1 MKLEEIYGPI
11 AGEMGEVEEV
21 ISGSIRGARDA
32 TILELGEYLLSSPGK
47 RTRPALVIL
56 CERAVRGGGGNENG
70 RALIETAAAVELV
83 HMSSLIHD
91 DVLDGAEMR
100 HGKASMNSKWGD
112 DVSIAFGDY
121 VYAKAFEL
129 IGASGSREVFVCMS
143 ETIRLMCEGELGHVC
158 RRGKI
163 DMVREDYIGMLEKKT
178 ASFFGACCEL
188 GVIVGGHKGEVR
200 RMLGEFGFNLGMAFQ
215 IADDCRDLMCEEES
229 LGKKAGQDVLAG
241 DVTLPVL
248 LLFESA
254 GEAERAELKE
264 LLRMGGNGEGFRRI
278 RELALGSEA
287 LAESKELA
295 GRYLGLAKERLGVLG
310 ESAYKESLVGL
321 ADYITEMRF

>member
-1 MKLEEIYGPI
+1 MRLEEIYEPI
-11 AGEMGEVEEV
+11 AGELVEVEGV
-21 ISGSIRGARDA
+21 ISSSIRDA
-32 TILELGEYLLSSPGK
+32 GDKTILELGDYLLSSPGK

-56 CERAVRGGGGNENG
+56 CERAARGGAGSENG

-100 HGKASMNSKWGD
+100 HGKASMNAKWGN

-129 IGASGSREVFVCMS
+129 VGRSGSKEVFACLS
-143 ETIRLMCEGELGHVC
+143 EAVRLMCEGELGHVC
-158 RRGKI
+158 RRGNF
-163 DMVREDYIGMLEKKT
+163 DMERRDYIGMLEKKT
-178 ASFFGACCEL
+178 ASFFGACCQL
-188 GVIVGGHKGEVR
+188 GVIVGGHKRGVR
-200 RMLGEFGFNLGMAFQ
+200 RVLGEFGFNLGMAFQ
-215 IADDCRDLMCEEES
+215 IVDDCKDLMGEEEV

-248 LLFESA
+248 LLFESV
-254 GEAERAELKE
+254 GESERAELKR
-264 LLRMGGNGEGFRRI
+264 LLKTGANGEGFRRI

-287 LAESKELA
+287 LSESKEMA
-295 GRYLGLAKERLGVLG
+295 RGYLGLAKERLGGLG
-310 ESAYKESLVGL
+310 ESAYKESLIRL

>member
-1 MKLEEIYGPI
+1 VRLEEIYEPI
-11 AGEMGEVEEV
+11 AEELVEVEGV
-21 ISGSIRGARDA
+21 ISSSMRDA
-32 TILELGEYLLSSPGK
+32 GDETILELGDYLLSSPGK

-56 CERAVRGGGGNENG
+56 CERAARGGVAGENG

-100 HGKASMNSKWGD
+100 HGRASMNAKWGD
-112 DVSIAFGDY
+112 EVSIAFGDY

-129 IGASGSREVFVCMS
+129 IGRSGSREVFACLS
-143 ETIRLMCEGELGHVC
+143 EAIRLMCEGELGHVC
-158 RRGKI
+158 RRGNL
-163 DMVREDYIGMLEKKT
+163 DMGREDYIRMLEKKT

-188 GVIVGGHKGEVR
+188 GVIVGGDKGEVR
-200 RMLGEFGFNLGMAFQ
+200 RVLGEFGFNLGMAFQ
-215 IADDCRDLMCEEES
+215 IVDDCKDLMGEEDV

-248 LLFESA
+248 FLFELAS
-254 GEAERAELKE
+254 ESERTELKR
-264 LLRMGGNGEGFRRI
+264 LLKSGANGEGFRRI
-278 RELALGSEA
+278 RELALNSEA
-287 LAESKELA
+287 LSKSKEMA
-295 GRYLGLAKERLGVLG
+295 VRYLGLAKEQLGVLA
-310 ESAYKESLVGL
+310 ESDYKVSLIRL

>member
-1 MKLEEIYGPI
+1 MRLEEIYEPI
-11 AGEMGEVEEV
+11 AGELAEVEGV
-21 ISGSIRGARDA
+21 ISDSIRGAKDA

-56 CERAVRGGGGNENG
+56 CEGAARGEGGNENG

-91 DVLDGAEMR
+91 DVLDGAVMR
-100 HGKASMNSKWGD
+100 HGQASMNAKWGD

-129 IGASGSREVFVCMS
+129 VGRSGSREVFVCMS

-158 RRGKI
+158 RRGNF
-163 DMVREDYIGMLEKKT
+163 DMGREDYIGMLEKKT

-188 GVIVGGHKGEVR
+188 GVIVGGHEEGVR

-248 LLFESA
+248 FAFESA
-254 GEAERAELKE
+254 GELERAELKR
-264 LLRMGGNGEGFRRI
+264 LLKSGVNGEGFRRI
-278 RELALGSEA
+278 RELALDSEA
-287 LAESKELA
+287 LAKSKEMA
-295 GRYLGLAKERLGVLG
+295 GRYLGLAKEGLEDLA
-310 ESAYKESLVGL
+310 ESEYKESLVRL